1 MSFLGKFRPV
11 SYLGNATTP
20 AARPAYG
27 RDLRVP
33 PVPLHAPAGEPAR
46 AGVET
51 SGRFSNGLKEFLWR
65 LEGIGRGSLLDLGAV
80 SQATLTYFIE
90 HNFKVYTEDL
100 MAAWGAFL
108 EQDSKRIASLP
119 PNADRPDTS
128 PAARADRFLAAN
140 LRYPSDSFDAVL
152 LWDLLDY
159 MDREAAKQ
167 FLPRITSMV
176 REGGAVLAIFHTRP
190 PEQFHRY
197 RVLDAHTL
205 ELVPAPTLVQPRHV
219 YQNRE
224 IQELFEKFRT
234 SKTFV
239 GRDQLREGVFVK

>member
-1 MSFLGKFRPV
+1 MSFISKFRAV
-11 SYLGNATTP
+11 SYLGNGGAA

-27 RDLRVP
+27 HDLRVP
-33 PVPLHAPAGEPAR
+33 PVPLHAPAGRPAR
-46 AGVET
+46 TGEEN
-51 SGRFSNGLKEFLWR
+51 SGRFSNGLKEFLWQT
-65 LEGIGRGSLLDLGAV
+65 EDIGRGNLLDLGAV
-80 SQATLTYFIE
+80 SQATLMYFIE
-90 HNFKVYTEDL
+90 RNFKVYTEDL
-100 MAAWGAFL
+100 LAAWGAFL
-108 EQDSKRIASLP
+108 DQDSRRMASLP
-119 PNADRPDTS
+119 EGTEQPDAL
-128 PAARADRFLAAN
+128 PAARAERFLAAN
-140 LRYPSDSFDAVL
+140 LRYSANSFDAVL

-159 MDREAAKQ
+159 MDREAAQQ
-167 FLPRITSMV
+167 FLNRITSMM

-197 RVLDAHTL
+197 RVLDAHHL
-205 ELVPAPTLVQPRHV
+205 ELVPAPHLLPPRHV